1 MGGDKAVEF
10 NESDGGGKN
19 HQNRGDVVGKHYR
32 SLLLCWQLLL
42 VINT

>member
-1 MGGDKAVEF
+1 MGGDKAVGF
-10 NESDGGGKN
+10 NESNGGGKN
-19 HQNRGDVVGKHYR
+19 YQNRGDVMGEYYR